1 MFEKAARLK
10 LRFDSPKGLVTVE
23 DLFDLPLT
31 VRNGGAS
38 LDNVAKGIARQIRE
52 TETESFVLTTSKAD
66 TILQLK
72 LEIVKHVIAIKKAEA
87 DAADK
92 AAEKKATKQKILA
105 IIADKKDEQLKGS
118 SIEDL
123 EKQLETL

>member
-10 LRFDSPKGLVTVE
+10 LRFDTSKGLVTVE

-38 LDNVAKGIARQIRE
+38 LDNIVKGIARQIRE
-52 TETESFVLTTSKAD
+52 TETESFVLTTTKAD

-72 LEIVKHVIAIKKAEA
+72 LEIVKHVIAVKKTEAEEAEQAANKKAQ
-87 DAADK
+87 
-92 AAEKKATKQKILA
+92 KQKILGILA
-105 IIADKKDEQLKGS
+105 RKQDEALEGAS
-118 SIEDL
+118 EEDL
-123 EKQLETL
+123 KKLLETL

>member
-38 LDNVAKGIARQIRE
+38 LDNVAKGIARQIRD